1 VLAGLS
7 LRVLGLTA
15 LGVFALGL
23 TALGVFAL
31 GVPML
36 GLFALGMPMLGL
48 FALGVFALLLPVLG
62 LFALSLRL
70 LRRGGLFHYAERL
83 SQQPLHRRQLA
94 SDFGPKCFSCRDLLL
109 DPDHPVAQPLTGD
122 LHQ

>member
-1 VLAGLS
+1 
-7 LRVLGLTA
+7 VLGLTA

-70 LRRGGLFHYAERL
+70 LRLLRRGGLFHYAERL

-94 SDFGPKCFSCRDLLL
+94 SDFGPECFSCRDLLL